1 MTSEEIVATLVET
14 ESRSKS
20 NTKRLDKMEQR
31 QDEIDE
37 LVTSVALMAQKQ
49 QVVELDVKEI
59 KIDVKELKEKPAKKW
74 ESLAEKVLWAIVGAA
89 LAYIMASVG
98 LA

>member
-1 MTSEEIVATLVET
+1 
-14 ESRSKS
+14 
-20 NTKRLDKMEQR
+20 
-31 QDEIDE
+31 
-37 LVTSVALMAQKQ
+37 MAQKQ

-74 ESLAEKVLWAIVGAA
+74 ESMAEKVLWAIVGAA